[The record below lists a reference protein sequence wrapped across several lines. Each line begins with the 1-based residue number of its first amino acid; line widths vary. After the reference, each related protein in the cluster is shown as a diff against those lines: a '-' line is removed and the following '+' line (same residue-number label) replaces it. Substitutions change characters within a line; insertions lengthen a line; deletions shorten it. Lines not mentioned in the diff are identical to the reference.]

1 MKRFLMLLTVIGA
14 VAYGAEYRNGTYR
27 GVFVSGQETQVEVD
41 FNLKDDKVEK
51 PKFRTLFYKEQDYL
65 KNKDLTKYKDEYEAL
80 LTYMTNKNVNEGM
93 EALYT
98 PGDIEN
104 AGATIRAS
112 KVRAAIKNALNS
124 GVYTPAK

>member
-1 MKRFLMLLTVIGA
+1 MKKLLILLSVVGA

-27 GVFVSGQETQVEVD
+27 GTFVSGQETQVEIQFD
-41 FNLKDDKVEK
+41 LKDDKVEK
-51 PKFRTLFYKEQDYL
+51 PKFRTLFYKGQDYL
-65 KNKDLTKYKDEYEAL
+65 KNKELTKYKGEYEAL
-80 LTYMTNKNVNEGM
+80 LTGITNKNVNEGM
-93 EALYT
+93 EALYA

-104 AGATIRAS
+104 AGATVRAT

>member
-1 MKRFLMLLTVIGA
+1 MKKFLMLLTIIGA

-27 GVFVSGQETQVEVD
+27 GVYISGQETQVEVQFD
-41 FNLKDDKVEK
+41 LKDDKVEK

-65 KNKDLTKYKDEYEAL
+65 KNKDLSKYKAEYEAL
-80 LTYMTNKNVNEGM
+80 LTAIINKNVNDGM
-93 EALYT
+93 ETLYT
-98 PGDIEN
+98 PGEIEN
-104 AGATIRAS
+104 AGATVRAT

>member
-1 MKRFLMLLTVIGA
+1 MKKILMLLTVIGA

-93 EALYT
+93 EELYT

>member
-1 MKRFLMLLTVIGA
+1 MKKFLMLLTVIGA

-65 KNKDLTKYKDEYEAL
+65 KNKDLTKHKDEYEAL

-112 KVRAAIKNALNS
+112 KVRAAVKNALNS

>member
-1 MKRFLMLLTVIGA
+1 MKKILVLLSVIGA

-27 GVFVSGQETQVEVD
+27 GTFVSGQETQVEIQFD
-41 FNLKDDKVEK
+41 LKDDKIEK
-51 PKFRTLFYKEQDYL
+51 PKFRTLFYKDQDYL
-65 KNKDLTKYKDEYEAL
+65 KNKDLEKSKGQYEAL
-80 LTYMTNKNVNEGM
+80 LTGITNKNVNEGI

-104 AGATIRAS
+104 AGATVRAT

>member
-1 MKRFLMLLTVIGA
+1 MKKFLMLLTVIGA
-14 VAYGAEYRNGTYR
+14 VVYGAEYRNGTYR